1 MSGSYFF
8 DSQLAAE
15 SPLEY
20 VTDKERSCKAYMNY
34 MNIRLQKMFTYKNL
48 PESIPEEMLEYYL
61 MNLGTCYI
69 SRVDTTEGKN
79 ELYAL
84 KGSFGGPPDGYY
96 RPTLYIVANPGLNF
110 SKQFNLKEDGV
121 LFRNDP
127 LWVGLYPLMSR
138 YASMMAENLVTM
150 RMADIMLRVV
160 AMMSAPDDATKAAAE
175 EYLRKLEKGDLGVI
189 GENRF
194 FDEGVKLQSPPSNNG
209 SFVTQFIELHQ
220 YLIGTFWNEV
230 GLNANFN
237 MKRESIGE
245 GESSLNEDSLLPLA
259 EIMLKTRKEDVD
271 KVNKM
276 FGTSIEVEFDS
287 AWANNQKEV
296 QLSLEK
302 LQKEASQLAE
312 GGDIN
317 GAKESTTSNNS
328 DSDGEN
334 GDEKSG
340 EETLGVESATDDG
353 NQDGAA
359 NSSEGNDNAGSGQS
373 DESSSGLE
381 DSVIKDVIIEVAA
394 EIVAEIID
402 KEENN
407 GNSEDD

>member
-1 MSGSYFF
+1 M
-8 DSQLAAE
+8 
-15 SPLEY
+15 
-20 VTDKERSCKAYMNY
+20 
-34 MNIRLQKMFTYKNL
+34 
-48 PESIPEEMLEYYL
+48 
-61 MNLGTCYI
+61 
-69 SRVDTTEGKN
+69 
-79 ELYAL
+79 
-84 KGSFGGPPDGYY
+84 
-96 RPTLYIVANPGLNF
+96 NF

-121 LFRNDP
+121 LVRNDP

-138 YASMMAENLVTM
+138 YASMMAENLVTI

-259 EIMLKTRKEDVD
+259 EIMLKTRKEDMD

-312 GGDIN
+312 GGEDN
-317 GAKESTTSNNS
+317 GVKESTTSNNS
-328 DSDGEN
+328 DSDGKN

-340 EETLGVESATDDG
+340 EENAGVEPATDDG
-353 NQDGAA
+353 NQDGTT
-359 NSSEGNDNAGSGQS
+359 NSSEGDGNDGSGQP

-381 DSVIKDVIIEVAA
+381 DSAIKDAIIEVAA
-394 EIVAEIID
+394 EIVAKIID
-402 KEENN
+402 KEDDDEN
-407 GNSEDD
+407 SKDD